1 MANLLTFTTYIYAM
15 SYVNSK
21 PEQAKKLENLQIKYT
36 RCYRSVFTCKP
47 LNTCSFYCASLK
59 CLQVDSYLY
68 ELT

>member
-1 MANLLTFTTYIYAM
+1 MGTPIR
-15 SYVNSK
+15 SK
-21 PEQAKKLENLQIKYT
+21 QKNLENLQIKYT

-59 CLQVDSYLY
+59 CMQVDSYLY